1 MNAHV
6 AAPEHAVTHR
16 FRPALTGLLQSVLVT
31 GSAMLWFVAVW
42 MFVRRLTGQLQQPL
56 GFLPMLTLGVVLVS
70 VCALLRIGWRAIA
83 SNQPRLSH
91 LVAFVAPLPALSM
104 LAVAVSMTG
113 TSTSALFVF
122 WGMLF
127 VSEVLWWYFAW
138 QRDWI
143 GPPTIAEPTSATSAA
158 ESVPE
163 AADQD
168 EATGELPSDVELG
181 EGDAGNWLAEGMT
194 QQLTRIDAP
203 DGTQT
208 VEGVLRSQF
217 KPGERSRS
225 LHVAFCP
232 PLQSCPVTTVTQ
244 MSGPRSHI
252 KAADVQT
259 YGVRFD
265 VRLASSSDLAEEVLL
280 HFEAISAVQSGRS
293 SC

>member
-6 AAPEHAVTHR
+6 AAPEHAVSHR

-42 MFVRRLTGQLQQPL
+42 MLVRRLTGQLHQPL
-56 GFLPMLTLGVVLVS
+56 GFLPLLILGVVLVS
-70 VCALLRIGWRAIA
+70 ISALLRLGWRAVA
-83 SNQPRLSH
+83 PNQPRLSH

-127 VSEVLWWYFAW
+127 VSEVLWWFFAW

-143 GPPTIAEPTSATSAA
+143 GPPTIVERTSEASVA
-158 ESVPE
+158 ESAPE
-163 AADQD
+163 VVDQN
-168 EATGELPSDVELG
+168 EASGELPSDAELG
-181 EGDAGNWLAEGMT
+181 EVDTGDWLAEGMT
-194 QQLTRIDAP
+194 QQLTRIDAA

-217 KPGERSRS
+217 APGERSRS

-244 MSGPRSHI
+244 MSGPRCHI

-265 VRLASSSDLAEEVLL
+265 VRLASSSDLAEEVML
-280 HFEAISAVQSGRS
+280 HFEVISAVKS
-293 SC
+293 

>member
-42 MFVRRLTGQLQQPL
+42 MFVRRLSGQLQQPL
-56 GFLPMLTLGVVLVS
+56 GFLPLLILGVVLVS
-70 VCALLRIGWRAIA
+70 LSALLRLGWRAVA
-83 SNQPRLSH
+83 PNQPRLSH
-91 LVAFVAPLPALSM
+91 LVAFVAPLPAETL

-122 WGMLF
+122 WGTLF
-127 VSEVLWWYFAW
+127 VSEVLWWFFAW

-143 GPPTIAEPTSATSAA
+143 GPPTIVERTSAA
-158 ESVPE
+158 TAEPAPE
-163 AADQD
+163 TADQN
-168 EATGELPSDVELG
+168 EASGELPSDAELG
-181 EGDAGNWLAEGMT
+181 EADRGNWLAEGMT

-208 VEGVLRSQF
+208 IEGVLRSQF
-217 KPGERSRS
+217 APGERSRS

-232 PLQSCPVTTVTQ
+232 PLQSSPVATVTQ
-244 MSGPRSHI
+244 MSGPRCHL

-259 YGVRFD
+259 YGARFD
-265 VRLASSSDLAEEVLL
+265 VRLASSSELAEEVML
-280 HFEAISAVQSGRS
+280 HFEVISAMKS
-293 SC
+293 